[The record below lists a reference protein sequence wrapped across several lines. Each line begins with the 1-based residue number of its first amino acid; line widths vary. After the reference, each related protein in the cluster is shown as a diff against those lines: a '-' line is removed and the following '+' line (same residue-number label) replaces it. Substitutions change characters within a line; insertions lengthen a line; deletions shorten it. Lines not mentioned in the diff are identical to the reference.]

1 MNTDIC
7 VIFGAGNEFPDKI
20 ELPEGNVVIIAADGG
35 MKKLGE
41 LGITPDHAIGDLDS
55 LDNAPYSVDFRKLP
69 HIKDTTDMY
78 EAVKIGLSLG
88 CSEFHIYGG
97 TGGRLDHT
105 LANIQLA
112 AELSAKGKKI
122 NIYGS
127 GYVITAVTNGKI
139 TLPCRESGYVSV
151 FAHSD
156 ICAGVTI
163 KGLFYEIE
171 NAELR
176 NTFALGVSNEFSGK
190 KAEITVKRGTLCI
203 YYEVQ
208 Q

>member
-1 MNTDIC
+1 M
-7 VIFGAGNEFPDKI
+7 IFGAGNEFPDNI
-20 ELPEGNVVIIAADGG
+20 TIPDNAVITAADGG

-41 LGITPDHAIGDLDS
+41 LRITADHAVGDLDS
-55 LDNAPYSVDFRKLP
+55 LDSAPGNADFKVLP

-88 CSEFHIYGG
+88 CTEFHIYGG

-112 AELSAKGKKI
+112 ADLSANGSSVR
-122 NIYGS
+122 IYGA
-127 GYVITAVTNGKI
+127 GYIITAVTNGSIK
-139 TLPCRESGYVSV
+139 LPRRESGYVSV

-156 ICAGVTI
+156 ICTGVTI
-163 KGLFYEIE
+163 KGLFYETE

-176 NTFALGVSNEFSGK
+176 NTFALGVSNEFTGK
-190 KAEITVKRGTLCI
+190 EAEITVKNGTLCI
-203 YYEVQ
+203 YYEI
-208 Q
+208 